1 MLIKL
6 RIFGVLETYLGG
18 DRQEI
23 ELPSGAKVRDLL
35 DLIDRHWGHQLPPQL
50 WNTERKRFQGA
61 VLLMSEGVELL
72 DEELPLSD
80 GQQLILLVPLSGG

>member
-1 MLIKL
+1 MLIRL

-18 DRQEI
+18 DRQEV
-23 ELPSGAKVRDLL
+23 ELPPGAKVRNLL
-35 DLIDRHWGHQLPPQL
+35 DLIDRRWGNQLPPQF
-50 WNTERKRFQGA
+50 WDTERKRFQGA
-61 VLLMSEGVELL
+61 VLLLSEGVEVL

>member
-23 ELPSGAKVRDLL
+23 ELPSGAQVRDLL
-35 DLIDRHWGHQLPPQL
+35 DLIDRHCGHQLPPQL
-50 WNTERKRFQGA
+50 WNTKRKRFQGT
-61 VLLMSEGVELL
+61 VLLMSEGVEIL

-80 GQQLILLVPLSGG
+80 GQQLILLMPLSGG